1 MNEEEFKIVMQYKE
15 IHKELES
22 IKKTMSEMERRSHE
36 LLVELEKLRKLEKNK
51 IKNGKEK
58 RI

>member
-15 IHKELES
+15 IHKELEN
-22 IKKTMSEMERRSHE
+22 IKKTMSEMEKRSHE
-36 LLVELEKLRKLEKNK
+36 LLVELEKLRKLEKNI